1 MHRRSGYRGWMP
13 AELHDA
19 AKAGPS
25 AKTTRRVSRFWPV
38 VSGLAALA
46 LVVGGGFLIT
56 ARAGATE
63 IDAEWMAE
71 IVEHRSPFW
80 RVPALAMNF
89 LGGGWFATFV
99 VPLLIIAILCVLRR
113 FWAALF
119 FAVATGLSVGLVQ
132 VLKQVMGRARPLD
145 QLVASDPGSF
155 PSGHVAN
162 AATMAAVLILIFWR
176 TWVWIAGV
184 VYTVL
189 MMLSRTYL
197 GAHWLTDT
205 LGGLLLG
212 VAVAVIVWAPLANR
226 LRRERPDPPA

>member
-1 MHRRSGYRGWMP
+1 MSEEP
-13 AELHDA
+13 HDA

-25 AKTTRRVSRFWPV
+25 AQTTRRVSRFWPI
-38 VSGLAALA
+38 VSGLAAVA
-46 LVVGGGFLIT
+46 LVVGGGLLIM

-63 IDAEWMAE
+63 IDTEWMDE

-80 RVPALAMNF
+80 QAPALAMNF

-99 VPLLIIAILCVLRR
+99 VPIAIIAILCLLRR
-113 FWAALF
+113 FWSALF
-119 FAVATGLSVGLVQ
+119 FAVATGASVGLVQ
-132 VLKQVMGRARPLD
+132 LLKDLMGRARPID
-145 QLVASDPGSF
+145 QLVASDAGSF

-162 AATMAAVLILIFWR
+162 AATMAAVFILIFWR

-197 GAHWLTDT
+197 GVHWLTDT

-212 VAVAVIVWAPLANR
+212 AAVAVIVWAPLASR
-226 LRRERPDPPA
+226 LRSERPAPTS